1 MTIRELYQTWLM
13 SCRFC
18 NSEFVAEI
26 EQLGEVKE
34 GDEILSQCTECGLIG
49 YHKTIKETP
58 F

>member
-1 MTIRELYQTWLM
+1 MNRELYQTWLM
-13 SCRFC
+13 RCRFC

-49 YHKTIKETP
+49 YHKTIQETP